1 MKIDELNE
9 KLRKNKLK
17 LEKIERENNLNLSK
31 NNSLKRKKRA
41 RNLIM
46 LGALFEA
53 VDLDKE
59 HANSLLGFLIQNKE
73 LYLKNREEYFK
84 IGEISFKERKS
95 SVKTNDLNRQ
105 VTEDEIKELLK
116 LFSKFEEKG
125 LNMGVIIQQ
134 EFRKKLFSELTLKEF
149 EILKNYM

>member
-149 EILKNYM
+149 QILKNYM